1 MRVLPSHAVAEE
13 KQRQEEARRREA
25 EGDTPA
31 ARALKQMMGGVLRSA
46 QDKREGAPEK
56 PTFMDRVPKEQWT
69 EEQQRAVKD
78 YEAREKVYHEE
89 REKKVK
95 ARVCPHNPY
104 SGERSP
110 FPR

>member
-1 MRVLPSHAVAEE
+1 
-13 KQRQEEARRREA
+13 
-25 EGDTPA
+25 
-31 ARALKQMMGGVLRSA
+31 MMGGVLRSA

-78 YEAREKVYHEE
+78 YEAREKLYHEE

-95 ARVCPHNPY
+95 ARALPAAPCSRPP
-104 SGERSP
+104 RPCTP
-110 FPR
+110 FLHARRGRRRACSLSRRQSFQRRHWMTCHC